1 MPEPKSN
8 LDQLMKD
15 PKAAELLKRKD
26 LLKSLISSPD
36 TQKLMQMLSQNAG
49 DGLKTAASAA
59 AKGDTN
65 QLMGIVNQVM
75 QSEEGARLAQK
86 ISQSAQEQK

>member
-26 LLKSLISSPD
+26 LLKSLLSSPD

-65 QLMGIVNQVM
+65 QLLGIVNQVM
-75 QSEEGARLAQK
+75 QREEGARLAQK
-86 ISQSAQEQK
+86 ISQSAQEKK

>member
-8 LDQLMKD
+8 LDHLMKD

-86 ISQSAQEQK
+86 ISQSAQEKK